1 MSFKSEA
8 LALAFGALLI
18 LLTFGDAHLSR
29 SVGNLDVIFGGGFW
43 PWLDVVYPLASIA
56 VFLLYGW
63 VKGGLRISVLTVAVF
78 VSYLLALA
86 LISLDDIAVVLHLSL
101 GLTKAYWVVAEW
113 SYPLYSIFAF
123 FIFGRANQP
132 EKTGD

>member
-8 LALAFGALLI
+8 LALAFGALFI

-63 VKGGLRISVLTVAVF
+63 VKGGLRIGVLTVAVF

-86 LISLDDIAVVLHLSL
+86 FVSLDDIAVVLHLSL
-101 GLTKAYWVVAEW
+101 GLTKAYWVVVEW
-113 SYPLYSIFAF
+113 LYPLYSIVAF